1 MGLIGG
7 LIVGIVGI
15 VLTITIN
22 MVPADIF
29 SKIIPIC
36 WIPGTKCVDWYCN
49 MKSYLIVII
58 LTIIILFIPF
68 A

>member
-15 VLTITIN
+15 VLTIIIN
-22 MVPADIF
+22 LIPVDAF
-29 SKIIPIC
+29 LKIVPIC
-36 WIPGTKCVDWYCN
+36 WIPGTNCSKWYDN
-49 MKSYLIVII
+49 MKTYVVVILLAIIVF
-58 LTIIILFIPF
+58 FIPF